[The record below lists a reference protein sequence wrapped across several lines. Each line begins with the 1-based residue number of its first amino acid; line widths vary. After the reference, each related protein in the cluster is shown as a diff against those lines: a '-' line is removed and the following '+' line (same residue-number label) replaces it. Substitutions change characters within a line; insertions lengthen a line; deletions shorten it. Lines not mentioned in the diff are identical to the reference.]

1 MDETV
6 LWQLSYGM
14 YAIGA
19 KHGEEDK
26 GCIVNTVVQIT
37 AENARARGIWC
48 GVCGESAS
56 DSRLTETFL
65 RMGITELSVAPS
77 SILELRKR
85 IRSVDLSAPQ
95 ARRVEEYV

>member
-37 AENARARGIWC
+37 AAVRSSHGFGVEKGAAPTEQVTQLHSMKNSMRRPPRLPDFRDRFRRNACRLHPECGI
-48 GVCGESAS
+48 VC
-56 DSRLTETFL
+56 
-65 RMGITELSVAPS
+65 VVQ
-77 SILELRKR
+77 
-85 IRSVDLSAPQ
+85 RSL
-95 ARRVEEYV
+95 